1 MEKTKLTQKEMWR
14 VCDMAIRRMVD
25 YGIKEYGE
33 EDQIL
38 FAKIQKIKEETQEEK
53 TK

>member
-25 YGIKEYGE
+25 YGIEEYGE
-33 EDQIL
+33 EDQKL
-38 FAKIQKIKEETQEEK
+38 FVKIQKIKKETQEDPK
-53 TK
+53 K